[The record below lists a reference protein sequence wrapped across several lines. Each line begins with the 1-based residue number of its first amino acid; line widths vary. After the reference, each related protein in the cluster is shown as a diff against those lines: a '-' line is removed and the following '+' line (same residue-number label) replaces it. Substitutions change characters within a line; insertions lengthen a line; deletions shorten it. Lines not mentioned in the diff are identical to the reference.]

1 MVGFG
6 GDKLFGVVQGSPH
19 IRLGHPVFANDFG
32 AGHAAGEATEN
43 PLHGNAGAPDDGFAV
58 LDGGIDD
65 DAVGHGVSLSG
76 GGGLSRGWK
85 NVVNVKVK
93 VNGGGLIVYLYGYV
107 YKSGGRS

>member
-43 PLHGNAGAPDDGFAV
+43 PLHGNAGAPDDGFAM

-65 DAVGHGVSLSG
+65 DAVEHGVSLSE

-85 NVVNVKVK
+85 K
-93 VNGGGLIVYLYGYV
+93 LAP
-107 YKSGGRS
+107 